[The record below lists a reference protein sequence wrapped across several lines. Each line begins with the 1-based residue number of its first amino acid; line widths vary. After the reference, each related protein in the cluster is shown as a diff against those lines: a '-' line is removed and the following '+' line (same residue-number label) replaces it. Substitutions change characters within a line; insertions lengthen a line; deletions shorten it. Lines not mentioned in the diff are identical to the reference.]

1 MKTLVQTLFATALVA
16 IFFLSTAFST
26 QAASVVGIQKVI
38 VKGNVRVVLV
48 QKDKESVKIYDAY
61 NPEKTSVKMDGASL
75 MISSNEDRP
84 ITVTV
89 FVKNLFR
96 IEASNTSTI
105 ETSGEFNLQ
114 FLQVLLNDGAKAKLN
129 VQTQGLYTVV
139 KDQSRL
145 KLRGAS
151 EDYIVIRSKGSR
163 LQTEDFAC
171 SKTNSSFETL
181 AAIDTAAKRAAINNV
196 AIKNQF

>member
-1 MKTLVQTLFATALVA
+1 MKTLVQTLFASALVA

-114 FLQVLLNDGAKAKLN
+114 FLQVLLNDEAKAKLN
-129 VQTQGLYTVV
+129 VKTQGLYTVV

-151 EDYIVIRSKGSR
+151 EDHIVIRSKGSR

-181 AAIDTAAKRAAINNV
+181 AAIDTAAKRAALNSV
-196 AIKNQF
+196 AIKSQF

>member
-1 MKTLVQTLFATALVA
+1 MKTLVQTLSALVLVA
-16 IFFLSTAFST
+16 VFFLSTAFTS
-26 QAASVVGIQKVI
+26 QAAPVVGIQKVI
-38 VKGNVRVVLV
+38 VKGNVRVILV
-48 QKDKESVKIYDAY
+48 QNNNESVKIYDVY
-61 NPEKTSVKMDGASL
+61 DPEKTSVKMTGSSL
-75 MISSNEDRP
+75 MIISNEEHP

-96 IEASNTSTI
+96 IEASNTSSV

-114 FLQVLLNDGAKAKLN
+114 FLQVLLDDEAKAKLN
-129 VQTQGLYTVV
+129 VKTQGLYTVV
-139 KDQSRL
+139 KDQSKL

-151 EDYIVIRSKGSR
+151 EDHIVIRSKGSK

-181 AAIDTAAKRAAINNV
+181 AVLDTAAKRAAINNV
-196 AIKNQF
+196 AIRNQF

>member
-1 MKTLVQTLFATALVA
+1 MKTLVQTLFASALVA

-61 NPEKTSVKMDGASL
+61 NAEKTSVKMDGTSL
-75 MISSNEDRP
+75 IINSNEDRP

-114 FLQVLLNDGAKAKLN
+114 FLQVLLNDEAKAKLN
-129 VQTQGLYTVV
+129 VKTQGLYTVV

-151 EDYIVIRSKGSR
+151 EDHIVIRSKMSR
-163 LQTEDFAC
+163 LQTEEFAC

-181 AAIDTAAKRAAINNV
+181 AAIDTAAKRAALNNMTV
-196 AIKNQF
+196 KGQF